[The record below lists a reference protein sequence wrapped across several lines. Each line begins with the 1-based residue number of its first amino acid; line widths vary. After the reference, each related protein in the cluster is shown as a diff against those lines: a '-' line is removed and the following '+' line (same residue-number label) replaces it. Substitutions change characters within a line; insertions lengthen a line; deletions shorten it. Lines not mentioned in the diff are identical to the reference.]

1 MFRHRRI
8 RIIHQRKG
16 KKVKEIKVGI
26 IGFGTVGA
34 GVAENLLNNYNVIC
48 TRTSV
53 SVKLHKIA
61 DLDIT
66 SDRGITVPD
75 NVLTTD
81 ANEVINECDI
91 VVELVGGTTIAK
103 KFILQALNN
112 KKHVVTANK
121 ALLALH
127 GEELFAAAKANGVD
141 IFFEASVAGGIP
153 IIKALREGL
162 ISNKINSIYGIK
174 IGRAS
179 GRERV

>member
-66 SDRGITVPD
+66 SDRGVKIPEG
-75 NVLTTD
+75 VLTTD
-81 ANEVINECDI
+81 AAKVIRESDI
-91 VVELVGGTTIAK
+91 VVELVGGTTVAK
-103 KFILQALNN
+103 KFILEALNSG
-112 KKHVVTANK
+112 KSVVTANK
-121 ALLALH
+121 ALLAH
-127 GEELFAAAKANGVD
+127 YGEELFAAAGK
-141 IFFEASVAGGIP
+141 
-153 IIKALREGL
+153 
-162 ISNKINSIYGIK
+162 
-174 IGRAS
+174 S
-179 GRERV
+179 GQ